1 MQYTH
6 TYPSPL
12 GPLLLASD
20 GNSLTGCW
28 FEGQKYFARGLD
40 PKASEA
46 ALPIF
51 RDADHWLDLYF
62 SGQNPDFSVPMHPK
76 GTVFQE
82 TVWALLS
89 TIPYGTTT
97 TYGFLAKEIARRRS
111 LLQESVFPSSKT
123 TLSPPPHSGPSA
135 RAVGG
140 AVGKNP
146 ISIFIP
152 CHRVIGT
159 DGSLTGYAGG
169 TPRKIRLLELENWK

>member
-51 RDADHWLDLYF
+51 RDADHWLNLYF
-62 SGQNPDFSVPMHPK
+62 SGKNPNFSIPVYPK

-82 TVWALLS
+82 TVWTLLS

-123 TLSPPPHSGPSA
+123 TLSPPPHSVPSA

-152 CHRVIGT
+152 CHRVIGA

-169 TPRKIRLLELENWK
+169 TPRKIQLLELENWK